1 MNWEF
6 LKIHREGR
14 NRQDASARPSG
25 EGQTSATTD
34 VHLLKSFDSR
44 ALGTAREAV
53 RGNLDEFEATLQH
66 VARLPEQFRLVM
78 APIENAVNTMALL
91 RNRLEIA
98 EQNLSA
104 EQRRAGNLLTD
115 TARLEA
121 ELDRLTAALKTEES
135 NASSL
140 REKNSSI
147 ETAIAQ
153 LRQDN
158 AELQAKVGR
167 LEPQVREL
175 TILRDVHENELADL
189 RRTKSQADDLIVGF
203 KSELSAAADEIAS
216 RDNLHASLQ
225 IAHTKAQERLD
236 EATKSIAELE
246 AALKQTEDKFSFA
259 SAALVRE
266 RNAARALRTENEQL
280 YKERDESK
288 VQFENQ
294 IEAAK
299 ARYDFVEKMLT
310 EARARFHEETRQLSV
325 ARRERAERD
334 REIGRLTLA
343 LEAAQRDS
351 NELRAQ
357 LTAANESITSTSQM
371 LASEIEQ
378 RRKLELEIDMV
389 RSENSA
395 LLLKQKTLSDS
406 ARSIESSVADATQ
419 KFQAKVSQLS
429 AENEQLRAAL
439 NTLQN
444 RGEKTYDDEFAF
456 LFNDRDGKLADGSKV
471 ADAKGSESNNA
482 EPKKPDDDNIVPLR

>member
-14 NRQDASARPSG
+14 SRHDASARPANELQGSKAG
-25 EGQTSATTD
+25 D
-34 VHLLKSFDSR
+34 VRLLKPFDSR

-53 RGNLDEFEATLQH
+53 RGNLDEFEATLQT
-66 VARLPEQFRLVM
+66 VSRLPEQFRLVM

-98 EQNLSA
+98 EENLTA

-115 TARLEA
+115 SARLEA
-121 ELDRLTAALKTEES
+121 ELDRLTAALKGEES
-135 NASSL
+135 NTSAL
-140 REKNSSI
+140 REKNSAV
-147 ETAIAQ
+147 ETALAQ
-153 LRQDN
+153 FRQDN
-158 AELQAKVGR
+158 AELLAKVNR
-167 LEPQVREL
+167 LEPQLREL
-175 TILRDVHENELADL
+175 TSLRDAHENELADL
-189 RRTKSQADDLIVGF
+189 RRAKAQADDLIVGY
-203 KSELSAAADEIAS
+203 KAELTAAADEIAN
-216 RDNLHASLQ
+216 RDNLHATLQ
-225 IAHTKAQERLD
+225 LAHTKGQERLD

-288 VQFENQ
+288 NQFESQ

-325 ARRERAERD
+325 SRRERAERD

-343 LEAAQRDS
+343 LEATQRDAT
-351 NELRAQ
+351 ELRSQIA
-357 LTAANESITSTSQM
+357 AANESVASTSQL
-371 LASEIEQ
+371 LAVEIEQ
-378 RRKLELEIDMV
+378 RRKLELEIDMI

-406 ARSIESSVADATQ
+406 ARSIEATVADATQ
-419 KFQAKVSQLS
+419 KFQSKVSQLS
-429 AENEQLRAAL
+429 AENEQLRAAV
-439 NTLQN
+439 NAMQN

-456 LFNDRDGKLADGSKV
+456 LFNDRKEEGAADPKDGG
-471 ADAKGSESNNA
+471 
-482 EPKKPDDDNIVPLR
+482 DDNIIPLR

>member
-14 NRQDASARPSG
+14 NRQDSTAQSG
-25 EGQTSATTD
+25 NDRQAAQSGD
-34 VHLLKSFDSR
+34 VRLLKPFDSR

-53 RGNLDEFEATLQH
+53 RGNLDEFEATLQT
-66 VARLPEQFRLVM
+66 VSRLPEQFRLVM

-98 EQNLSA
+98 EENLAS

-115 TARLEA
+115 SARLEA
-121 ELDRLTAALKTEES
+121 ELDRLTAALKSEES
-135 NASSL
+135 NASAL
-140 REKNSSI
+140 REKNSAV
-147 ETAIAQ
+147 ETALAQ
-153 LRQDN
+153 FRQDN
-158 AELQAKVGR
+158 AELLAKVNR
-167 LEPQVREL
+167 LEPQLREL
-175 TILRDVHENELADL
+175 TALRDTHENELADL
-189 RRTKSQADDLIVGF
+189 RRAKAQADDLIVGY
-203 KSELSAAADEIAS
+203 KAELTAAADEIAN
-216 RDNLHASLQ
+216 RDNLHATLQ
-225 IAHTKAQERLD
+225 LAHTKNQERLD

-280 YKERDESK
+280 YKERDETK
-288 VQFENQ
+288 NQFESQ

-343 LEAAQRDS
+343 LEAAQRDAT
-351 NELRAQ
+351 ELRSQIA
-357 LTAANESITSTSQM
+357 AANESVAATSQL

-378 RRKLELEIDMV
+378 RRKLELEIDMI
-389 RSENSA
+389 RSENST

-406 ARSIESSVADATQ
+406 ARSIEATVADATQ

-429 AENEQLRAAL
+429 AENEQLRAAV
-439 NTLQN
+439 NAMQN

-456 LFNDRDGKLADGSKV
+456 LFDRKEEGGAADPKDGG
-471 ADAKGSESNNA
+471 
-482 EPKKPDDDNIVPLR
+482 DDNIIPLR

>member
-14 NRQDASARPSG
+14 NRQEAAPRTASEPANG
-25 EGQTSATTD
+25 D
-34 VHLLKSFDSR
+34 VRLLKPFDAR

-53 RGNLDEFEATLQH
+53 RGNLDEFEATLQT

-98 EQNLSA
+98 EENLAS
-104 EQRRAGNLLTD
+104 EQRRANNLLTD
-115 TARLEA
+115 SARLEA
-121 ELDRLTAALKTEES
+121 ELDRLTAVLKAEEGATS
-135 NASSL
+135 AL
-140 REKNSSI
+140 REKNSSV
-147 ETAIAQ
+147 ETALAQ
-153 LRQDN
+153 FRQDN
-158 AELQAKVGR
+158 AELQAKVSR

-175 TILRDVHENELADL
+175 VALRDAHENELVDL
-189 RRTKSQADDLIVGF
+189 RRMKAQADDLIVGL
-203 KSELSAAADEIAS
+203 KAELTAAADEIAN
-216 RDNLHASLQ
+216 RDNLHSSLQ
-225 IAHTKAQERLD
+225 LTHTKNQERLD

-280 YKERDESK
+280 YKERDETK

-294 IEAAK
+294 IEASK
-299 ARYDFVEKMLT
+299 ARYEFVEKMLT

-343 LEAAQRDS
+343 LEAAQREAT
-351 NELRAQ
+351 ELRSQMA
-357 LTAANESITSTSQM
+357 AANETVASTSQL
-371 LASEIEQ
+371 LAAEIEQ
-378 RRKLELEIDMV
+378 RRKLELDIDV
-389 RSENSA
+389 LRSENSA

-406 ARSIESSVADATQ
+406 ARSIENTVSEATL
-419 KFQAKVSQLS
+419 KFQSKVSQLS

-439 NTLQN
+439 NAMQN

-456 LFNDRDGKLADGSKV
+456 LFNEKQQEAATDKAASDKPAADG
-471 ADAKGSESNNA
+471 E
-482 EPKKPDDDNIVPLR
+482 DNIVPLR

>member
-14 NRQDASARPSG
+14 NRQAGSAPPAGDRAPNTAG
-25 EGQTSATTD
+25 D
-34 VHLLKSFDSR
+34 VRLLKPFDSR

-53 RGNLDEFEATLQH
+53 RGNLDEFEATLQNM
-66 VARLPEQFRLVM
+66 ARLPEQFRLVM

-98 EQNLSA
+98 EENLSA
-104 EQRRAGNLLTD
+104 EQRRAGNLLSD
-115 TARLEA
+115 SARLEA
-121 ELDRLTAALKTEES
+121 ELDRLTAALKTEEG
-135 NASSL
+135 NASAL
-140 REKNSSI
+140 REKNSAI
-147 ETAIAQ
+147 ETALAQ
-153 LRQDN
+153 FRQEN
-158 AELQAKVGR
+158 AELQAKVNR

-175 TILRDVHENELADL
+175 ITLRDAHENELSDL
-189 RRTKSQADDLIVGF
+189 RRAKAQADDLIVGY
-203 KSELSAAADEIAS
+203 KAELTAAADEIAN

-225 IAHTKAQERLD
+225 LAHTKNQERLD
-236 EATKSIAELE
+236 EATKAIAELE

-266 RNAARALRTENEQL
+266 RNAGRSLRTENEQL
-280 YKERDESK
+280 YKERDEAK
-288 VQFENQ
+288 NQFESQ

-334 REIGRLTLA
+334 REIGRMTLA
-343 LEAAQRDS
+343 LEASQRDATELRSQIAAS
-351 NELRAQ
+351 NESVA
-357 LTAANESITSTSQM
+357 STSQL
-371 LASEIEQ
+371 LAMEIEQ
-378 RRKLELEIDMV
+378 RRKLELEIDMI

-406 ARSIESSVADATQ
+406 ARSIEATVADATQ

-429 AENEQLRAAL
+429 AENEQLRAAV
-439 NTLQN
+439 NAMQN

-456 LFNDRDGKLADGSKV
+456 LFNEKKGEVAEVSPTDG
-471 ADAKGSESNNA
+471 
-482 EPKKPDDDNIVPLR
+482 DDDNIIPLR

>member
-14 NRQDASARPSG
+14 NRQEAAARTP
-25 EGQTSATTD
+25 AD
-34 VHLLKSFDSR
+34 VTGGGDVRLIKPFDSR

-53 RGNLDEFEATLQH
+53 RGNLDEFEATLQN

-98 EQNLSA
+98 EENLAS
-104 EQRRAGNLLTD
+104 EQRRANNLLTD
-115 TARLEA
+115 SARLEA
-121 ELDRLTAALKTEES
+121 ELDRLTAVLKTEES
-135 NASSL
+135 ATSAL
-140 REKNSSI
+140 REKNSGL
-147 ETAIAQ
+147 ETALTQ

-158 AELQAKVGR
+158 AELLAKVNR
-167 LEPQVREL
+167 LEPQLREL
-175 TILRDVHENELADL
+175 IALRDSHENELTDL
-189 RRTKSQADDLIVGF
+189 RRAKAQGDDLIVGL
-203 KSELSAAADEIAS
+203 KAELTAAADEIAN

-225 IAHTKAQERLD
+225 LTHTKNQERLD

-280 YKERDESK
+280 YKERDETK

-343 LEAAQRDS
+343 LEASQRDAT
-351 NELRAQ
+351 ELRSQIA
-357 LTAANESITSTSQM
+357 AANESVTSTSQL
-371 LASEIEQ
+371 LAAEIEQ
-378 RRKLELEIDMV
+378 RRKLELEIDML
-389 RSENSA
+389 RSENST

-406 ARSIESSVADATQ
+406 ARSIETTVSEATQ
-419 KFQAKVSQLS
+419 KFQTKVSQLS

-439 NTLQN
+439 NALQN

-456 LFNDRDGKLADGSKV
+456 LFNDRKEDEAGKD
-471 ADAKGSESNNA
+471 
-482 EPKKPDDDNIVPLR
+482 KPDGDDNIVPIR